1 MRCEL
6 QSFTCSPDPPFSTSA
21 RELAATRRTFGA
33 QKRAITART
42 AFPRD
47 PKHPAALS
55 RAERLSSALAMD
67 NESTT
72 ESLYT
77 VSDNSEVPDDDGLE
91 EEDGY
96 SEGAA
101 AP

>member
-1 MRCEL
+1 
-6 QSFTCSPDPPFSTSA
+6 
-21 RELAATRRTFGA
+21 
-33 QKRAITART
+33 
-42 AFPRD
+42 
-47 PKHPAALS
+47 
-55 RAERLSSALAMD
+55 MD

-96 SEGAA
+96 SEGAT

>member
-1 MRCEL
+1 MEL
-6 QSFTCSPDPPFSTSA
+6 KS
-21 RELAATRRTFGA
+21 ELS
-33 QKRAITART
+33 QPRT

-47 PKHPAALS
+47 PNHPAALS

-67 NESTT
+67 DESTT